1 MKNLE
6 HVAIICDGNG
16 RWAKKRLMPVSFGH
30 NKGMD
35 RIDETIR
42 TAKELEIKFLTFY
55 AFSTE
60 NWKRDKKEVDHLLN
74 LIKKFYKLKRQE
86 FIDNDIRFNFIGSRK
101 NVPQD
106 ILDIFDKFMNET
118 SHCNSLVVNIAFNYG
133 SHLEIVEAVNDI
145 INEGI
150 KEVDAD
156 IIKNHLYTKDQPP
169 VDLLI
174 RTSGE
179 QRLSNFLLWQ
189 VAYAEFVFVE
199 CLWPDFSREEFLKVI
214 EIYQNRDRRFGG
226 R

>member
-60 NWKRDKKEVDHLLN
+60 NWKRDKKEVDHLLG

-101 NVPQD
+101 NVPRD

-118 SHCNSLVVNIAFNYG
+118 SYCNSLVVNIAFNYG
-133 SHLEIVEAVNDI
+133 SHLEIVEAVNQI
-145 INEGI
+145 ISEGI
-150 KEVDAD
+150 KEVDEQT
-156 IIKNHLYTKDQPP
+156 ITSYLYTKEQPP

-179 QRLSNFLLWQ
+179 QRVSNFLLWQ
-189 VAYAEFVFVE
+189 IAYAEFVFTD
-199 CLWPDFSREEFLKVI
+199 CLWPDFSREEFLKCI
-214 EIYQNRDRRFGG
+214 DIYNGRDRRFGG

>member
-60 NWKRDKKEVDHLLN
+60 NWKRDKKEVDHLLG

-106 ILDIFDKFMNET
+106 ILDIFDKFMIET

-133 SHLEIVEAVNDI
+133 SHLEIVEAVNQI
-145 INEGI
+145 ISESI
-150 KEVDAD
+150 KEVDEQT
-156 IIKNHLYTKDQPP
+156 ITSYLYTKEQPP

-179 QRLSNFLLWQ
+179 QRVSNFLLWQ

-199 CLWPDFSREEFLKVI
+199 CLWPDFSREEFLKCI
-214 EIYQNRDRRFGG
+214 DIYNGRDRRFGG